1 MLGVHGTLLGL
12 RRPYHF
18 KPRNAREGD
27 LGTAD
32 DESPANGLSSGR
44 RYTRTVGDD
53 TTTVLVVD
61 DDPSLRLLCRV
72 NLELEGYAVVE
83 AGTVGEAERALDDGT
98 VDVILLDLHL
108 GNDQGISLIPK
119 IEQRGLTSSL
129 ALLTG
134 SPGSQLPAGATVISK
149 PFAID
154 DLTGTVE
161 RLAAQ

>member
-18 KPRNAREGD
+18 KPTNGREGD

-32 DESPANGLSSGR
+32 DETPANGLFSGR

-83 AGTVGEAERALDDGT
+83 AGTVGEAERALDDSA

-119 IEQRGLTSSL
+119 IEERGLTESL

-134 SPGSQLPAGATVISK
+134 SPGSQLPEGATVISK